1 MAYPKALYPLGIFI
15 QHFVLRI
22 LDKQKVPDI
31 RTLAS
36 LGPGLFKNGAGKVFF
51 YEVLKII
58 PHRQYNVCISTTG
71 HSGFD
76 WCVTRGILWVV

>member
-15 QHFVLRI
+15 QHFVFRI

-36 LGPGLFKNGAGKVFF
+36 LGPGLLKNGAGKVFF
-51 YEVLKII
+51 YEMLKII
-58 PHRQYNVCISTTG
+58 PHRQYKICISTTG

-76 WCVTRGILWVV
+76 WCVIREILWVV